1 MNIYDFVVKTNQGKE
16 KSLADYKG
24 KVLLIV
30 NTASQCGFTPQFKDL
45 QGLYDKYRE
54 EGLEI
59 LGFPCNQFAGQEPG
73 SDAEVQ
79 QFCRF
84 NYGVTFP
91 IFAKGDVWGDNAQP
105 LFQYLTREKG
115 FQGFDKDHP
124 LSEILTNALKEKFP
138 EYLKGD
144 SIKWN
149 FTKFLVDRNGHVVER
164 FEPTGSMERVEK
176 EIVECLEKK

>member
-1 MNIYDFVVKTNQGKE
+1 M
-16 KSLADYKG
+16 
-24 KVLLIV
+24 
-30 NTASQCGFTPQFKDL
+30 
-45 QGLYDKYRE
+45 R
-54 EGLEI
+54 
-59 LGFPCNQFAGQEPG
+59 
-73 SDAEVQ
+73 
-79 QFCRF
+79 
-84 NYGVTFP
+84 
-91 IFAKGDVWGDNAQP
+91 GDNAQP